1 MSSKTTTAARA
12 AASESYRVR
21 VELQDIEPV
30 IWRSVQVP
38 ASLSLAGLHKALQ
51 IAMGWEDCHMHQFLA
66 DDGRCFGVA
75 DQELERRDHHG
86 TSVGEVLR
94 PGRELV
100 YEYDFGD
107 CWRHRLT
114 VEEVVSDPVR
124 QVLLL
129 DGARA
134 CPPEDAGGSDGFMD
148 LLEFFDPE
156 STCDMCEEEK
166 EYGGEDQCTEC
177 WETRQWLGDFDPG
190 EFRLARVAAR
200 LAKARL

>member
-1 MSSKTTTAARA
+1 MSSKTTTARA
-12 AASESYRVR
+12 AVSESYRVR
-21 VELQDIEPV
+21 VELLDIEPV
-30 IWRSVQVP
+30 IWRRLQIP
-38 ASLSLAGLHKALQ
+38 AALSLAGLHKALQ
-51 IAMGWEDCHMHQFLA
+51 IAMGWENCHMHQFIA
-66 DDGRCFGVA
+66 EDGRCFGVA
-75 DQELERRDHHG
+75 DRELQLRDHHD

-114 VEEVVSDPVR
+114 VEQVLTDPGR

-129 DGARA
+129 DGGRA
-134 CPPEDAGGSDGFMD
+134 CPPEDAGGCDGFMD

-156 STCDMCEEEK
+156 AACEMCEEER
-166 EYGGEDQCTEC
+166 EEGDGGQCTDC
-177 WETRQWLGDFDPG
+177 RETREWLGDYDPD